1 MKIGI
6 LQTGHS
12 PEPMR
17 ANHGDTNDYFLRFL
31 AGRGFDI
38 RTYVVV
44 DGEFPETPQDADG
57 WVITGSRLGVYEGHP
72 WIAPLEAFLR
82 ASFDADVPIFGVC
95 FGHQILAQALGG
107 KVEKFKG
114 GWSVGPNTYHSPLF
128 GEQKLMAWHQDQ
140 VVERPE
146 TATRVGW
153 SDFCENAILTYGNR
167 ALTMQPH
174 PEFTEDL
181 FMDLLNT
188 CGGDL
193 PSDIEQTAHAKDR
206 SNLSAP
212 QFLNVVENFF
222 RRRGTFATANL

>member
-12 PEPMR
+12 PAAMR

-31 AGRGFDI
+31 SGRGFDI
-38 RTYVVV
+38 RTYAVV
-44 DGEFPETPQDADG
+44 DDDFPETPTDADG
-57 WVITGSRLGVYEGHP
+57 WVITGSRLGVYEDHP
-72 WIAPLEAFLR
+72 WIAPLETFLR
-82 ASFDADVPIFGVC
+82 AAFAADVPLFGVC

-107 KVEKFKG
+107 KVEKFKD
-114 GWSVGPNTYHSPLF
+114 GWSVGPNTYHSTLF
-128 GEQKLMAWHQDQ
+128 GEQRLMAWHQDQ

-146 TATRVGW
+146 TATCVGS
-153 SDFCENAILTYGNR
+153 SDFCENAILKYGNR
-167 ALTMQPH
+167 ALSIQPH

-193 PSDIEQTAHAKDR
+193 PSDIEQRAHTADR
-206 SNLSAP
+206 SDLSAAA
-212 QFLNVVENFF
+212 FTNVVEDFF
-222 RRRGTFATANL
+222 HRRGTFANTAM